1 MSVKPAS
8 SWWLL
13 GMATLT
19 SHGETPEFPKPQP
32 IPVSDISM
40 TPSGTSI
47 LMSWISPSE
56 TPGSI
61 PTVSYII
68 AMVDKDTGDIIEE
81 RETTGTDLV
90 WDGLQI
96 DTEYCFV
103 FYSVSELGVRSD
115 PSDMVCVFTLKEVAP
130 EFAAQLVHT
139 GTSTFS
145 ISNAITPTFTY
156 YLSRSDVDFSVA
168 SVIDPASFTVT
179 RNAGGDTT
187 PYYIL
192 TSYTGETNVNY
203 MQKTSFV
210 CTTITTHVENQQV
223 CTGGCGSAYQ
233 FPSYEFSGNCYQEGG
248 ANCCNANNS
257 CWRLGVDGAC
267 SADGTICCGGSRP
280 QNCTGDPNAVVKD
293 PVPAGYTERYSE
305 WVKIDTT
312 TTAASKYAEI
322 GTFSLSHVEWDE
334 NYYQDVPMPK
344 PNPANEWVDGEP
356 TGNTIP
362 NKPAWDYNHVYFI
375 VYDESGNVVWT
386 RDSATNPEC
395 FTVIEIKP
403 MQEYRMRVR
412 KLPPAP
418 KGSYEFAMANNDDY
432 LVHLEGSI

>member
-145 ISNAITPTFTY
+145 ISNAVTPTFTY

-210 CTTITTHVENQQV
+210 CTTITTHTETTTS
-223 CTGGCGSAYQ
+223 CTDNCGICCNPNAGNG
-233 FPSYEFSGNCYQEGG
+233 SGNCFGGG
-248 ANCCNANNS
+248 ACWCGS
-257 CWRLGVDGAC
+257 CA
-267 SADGTICCGGSRP
+267 ADGTICCGGCYGQDCTTTSR
-280 QNCTGDPNAVVKD
+280 QVKD
-293 PVPAGYTERYSE
+293 PVPSGYTERYGE
-305 WVKIDTT
+305 WVKVDTT
-312 TTAASKYAEI
+312 TTATTRYAEI
-322 GTFSLSHVEWDE
+322 GTFSLSNVHWDE

-344 PNPANEWVDGEP
+344 PYAASEFGEDGAP

-362 NKPAWDYNHVYFI
+362 NRPAWDYNHVYFI
-375 VYDESGNVVWT
+375 VYDESGDVVWT
-386 RDSATNPEC
+386 RDNKTNPEC
-395 FTVIEIKP
+395 FAVIEIKP
-403 MQEYRMRVR
+403 MQEYNMRVS

-418 KGSYEFAMANNDDY
+418 KGSYEFAIATDDDY